1 MLAVLS
7 IFGLLYKQGMQV
19 STRAPEAVDPGIG
32 LRTPPAKFLLT
43 PLAKFLSETCVKS

>member
-19 STRAPEAVDPGIG
+19 STRAPEAIDPGIG
-32 LRTPPAKFLLT
+32 LRTPQQSSFQRP
-43 PLAKFLSETCVKS
+43 CVKS